1 MSFAIITDSAAN
13 LTNELID
20 KHEIGIVSLEFL
32 VEAKPYRSYIKGEKN
47 DLKKFYDMMRNKEHI
62 TTSAV
67 NQQTWMDGIEP
78 ALKSGK
84 DALVIAFSSGL
95 SVTAQQAKMACE
107 ALSEKYPER
116 KIFCVD
122 SLCAAMGQGMYVM
135 YAVQKRAEG
144 LTIEQT
150 AAWLEENKLKM
161 AHWFTVETLTYLKR
175 GGRVSGATAV
185 IGNLMSIKP
194 VMHVDNEGKL
204 IAVHKVRGRKASLDA
219 LVERMQSTAI
229 EPEKQVIYISHGDC
243 IEDAEYVAEQC
254 REKMHV
260 KDVIINVL
268 DPVIGAHAG
277 PGTMALFFVG
287 TER

>member
-1 MSFAIITDSAAN
+1 MSFAIITDSSAN

-20 KHEIGIVSLEFL
+20 RHNIGIVSLEFL

-47 DLKKFYDMMRNKEHI
+47 DLKQFYDMMLDKEHI

-78 ALKSGK
+78 ALKAGQ

-95 SVTAQQAKMACE
+95 SVTAQQAKLACE
-107 ALSEKYPER
+107 ALAKKYPER
-116 KIFCVD
+116 KVICID

-135 YAVQKRAEG
+135 YAVQKREEG
-144 LTIEQT
+144 LDIEQT
-150 AAWLEENKLKM
+150 AKWMEEHKLNM

-194 VMHVDNEGKL
+194 VMHVDNAGKL

-219 LVERMQSTAI
+219 LVEHMEKTAI
-229 EPEKQVIYISHGDC
+229 EPEKQIIYISHGDC
-243 IEDAEYVAEQC
+243 IEDAEYVAQQC

-260 KDVIINVL
+260 KDVVINIL

-277 PGTMALFFVG
+277 PGTMALFFLA

>member
-20 KHEIGIVSLEFL
+20 QHEIGIVSLEFL

-47 DLKKFYDMMRNKEHI
+47 DLKQFYDMMRNREHI

-67 NQQTWMDGIEP
+67 NMHTWMDGIEP
-78 ALKSGK
+78 HLQAGQ
-84 DALVIAFSSGL
+84 DVLVIAFSSGL

-107 ALSEKYPER
+107 ALQEKYPER
-116 KIFCVD
+116 KIRCVD
-122 SLCAAMGQGMYVM
+122 SLCAAFGQGMFVM
-135 YAVQKRAEG
+135 YAVQKRDEG
-144 LTIEQT
+144 FTLEET
-150 AAWLEENKLKM
+150 ADWLEENKLHM
-161 AHWFTVETLTYLKR
+161 VHWFTVETLTYLKR

-194 VMHVDNEGKL
+194 VMHVDDEGKL

-219 LVERMQSTAI
+219 LVERMEKTAI
-229 EPEKQVIYISHGDC
+229 EPEKQTIYISHGDC
-243 IEDAEYVAEQC
+243 IEDAEYVAQQC

-260 KDVIINVL
+260 RDVVINVL

>member
-13 LTNELID
+13 LTNQLID
-20 KHEIGIVSLEFL
+20 KNEIGIVSLEFL

-47 DLKKFYDMMRNKEHI
+47 DLKQFYDMMRSKEHI

-78 ALKSGK
+78 ALKAGK

-107 ALSEKYPER
+107 ALQEKYPER
-116 KIFCVD
+116 KVRCVD
-122 SLCAAMGQGMYVM
+122 SLCAAMGQGMFVM
-135 YAVQKRAEG
+135 YAVQKRDEG
-144 LTIEQT
+144 MDVDET
-150 AAWLEENKLKM
+150 AKWLEENKLKM

-194 VMHVDNEGKL
+194 VMHVDDAGKL

-219 LVERMQSTAI
+219 LVEHMQQTAI

-243 IEDAEYVAEQC
+243 IEDAEYVAQQC

-260 KDVIINVL
+260 KDVIINIL

-277 PGTMALFFVG
+277 PGTMALFFMA

>member
-20 KHEIGIVSLEFL
+20 RHNIGIVSLEFL

-47 DLKKFYDMMRNKEHI
+47 DLKQFYDMMRDKEHI

-78 ALKSGK
+78 ALKAGQ

-95 SVTAQQAKMACE
+95 SVTAQQAKLACE
-107 ALSEKYPER
+107 ALAKKYPER
-116 KIFCVD
+116 KVICID

-135 YAVQKRAEG
+135 YAVQKREEG
-144 LTIEQT
+144 LDIEQT
-150 AAWLEENKLKM
+150 AKWMEEHKLNM

-194 VMHVDNEGKL
+194 VMHVDNAGKL

-219 LVERMQSTAI
+219 LVEHMEKTAI
-229 EPEKQVIYISHGDC
+229 EPEKQIIYISHGDC
-243 IEDAEYVAEQC
+243 IEDAEYVAQQC

-260 KDVIINVL
+260 KDVVINIL

-277 PGTMALFFVG
+277 PGTMALFFLA

>member
-1 MSFAIITDSAAN
+1 MSFVIITDSAAN

-20 KHEIGIVSLEFL
+20 KNEIGIVSLEFL

-47 DLKKFYDMMRNKEHI
+47 DLKQFYDMMRNKEHI

-78 ALKSGK
+78 HLKAGK

-95 SVTAQQAKMACE
+95 SVTYQQCKLACE
-107 ALSEKYPER
+107 ALAEKYPER
-116 KIFCVD
+116 KVLCVD

-135 YAVQKRAEG
+135 YAVEKRNEG

-150 AAWLEENKLKM
+150 AQWLEDNKLNM

-204 IAVHKVRGRKASLDA
+204 VAVHKVRGRKASLDA
-219 LVERMQSTAI
+219 LVEHMEKTAI
-229 EPEKQVIYISHGDC
+229 KPEEQVIYISHGDC
-243 IEDAEYVAEQC
+243 LEEAEYVAQLC
-254 REKMHV
+254 RDKMHV
-260 KDVIINVL
+260 KDVVINIL

-277 PGTMALFFVG
+277 PGTMALFFLG